1 MNGQGGLGEPGV
13 PQEAPQE
20 SVQQAPASPP
30 NPVRAWA
37 QAEFAP
43 PEERLEYLP
52 PADLDGK
59 AMHPFKLIDRE
70 AYLASIKGAGIA
82 KLSHSAPIALVNLSD
97 LVGIQ
102 GSINPERV
110 GHHLADPFLYKPGAK
125 APGHGMLVDRPVV
138 VRKNGMLLIH
148 DGHHRLTATHLRG
161 LTTAK
166 VRLIDLDAAALV
178 PPVEP

>member
-1 MNGQGGLGEPGV
+1 MNGPGLAEFPEQPQ
-13 PQEAPQE
+13 PQE
-20 SVQQAPASPP
+20 QAPAPQVGPTNS
-30 NPVRAWA
+30 VRAWA

-52 PADLDGK
+52 PAGLDGK
-59 AMHPFKLIDRE
+59 AMHPFKLIDRD
-70 AYLASIKGAGIA
+70 AYLESVKGAGIA

-110 GHHLADPFLYKPGAK
+110 GHHLADPYLYKQGAK

-138 VRKNGMLLIH
+138 VRKNGLLLIH
-148 DGHHRLTATHLRG
+148 DGHHRLTAHHLRG

-166 VRLIDLDAAALV
+166 VRFIDLDAAALV
-178 PPVEP
+178 PPVAP